1 MSEPRIDFIQSARRL
16 SGREEFHKH
25 LFESML
31 GGQWRQRDIG
41 LPPGDEAVLLE
52 LLARWI
58 REAPVE
64 DELGVLRLLVVRG
77 VVRNLVQATATGY
90 RDFLIGVLAAS
101 EDDLQHPQRM
111 PGWKQLKLAALG
123 DGSLL
128 SAAALAEWSRH
139 DPLHARVAAIAC
151 LDACPLDAG
160 VAQRTGDIGRWLM
173 SVPAVNMPLRYL
185 EPLQASAFFVSYLG
199 DPDRHEF
206 KKAIV
211 RQAGSMLHGLPLPAP
226 RQAAAAMQGKPRL
239 TIVGELLFP
248 QHAMFRCY
256 ADQLAGLKE
265 HFEVTLLADQPTRCA
280 EHGQISHAQVY
291 FPAHERDVVRLAHMV
306 AATAPDVILY
316 PSVGMSYWTFV
327 LSMLRLAPLQLMSVG
342 HPAPSC
348 SEQIDATLV
357 YHELAGAPLPEYGP
371 LATYDAQALPAAPPG
386 GWHAAA
392 APADASPA
400 IAINAARI
408 KLTPQ
413 FLELLARALE
423 SAPPGVQ
430 VHFFPNA
437 SGVELLALRR
447 ELAQQFPGAQV
458 HAAASYADYMARL
471 SQASV
476 ILQSFPF
483 GGTNTAMDALALG
496 IPLICLDGCDLA
508 SRVDPL
514 LLSRAGLGELRAA
527 STAQYL
533 ELLQR
538 FLASGDERS
547 RIAAL
552 AKAGFATLAAQD
564 AGGQLTLA
572 GAVLHAWRERT

>member
-58 REAPVE
+58 REAPVK

-90 RDFLIGVLAAS
+90 RDFLTGVLAAS
-101 EDDLQHPQRM
+101 EDDLQYPQRM

-128 SAAALAEWSRH
+128 SAAALAEWSSH
-139 DPLHARVAAIAC
+139 DPVHARLAAIAC

-173 SVPAVNMPLRYL
+173 SVPAVKMPLRYL

-211 RQAGSMLHGLPLPAP
+211 RQAGAMLHGLPLPAQ
-226 RQAAAAMQGKPRL
+226 RQPAAVADGKPRL

-256 ADQLAGLKE
+256 AGQLAGLKE
-265 HFEVTLLADQPTRCA
+265 HFQVTLVTDQPTRCA

-392 APADASPA
+392 APADASPD

-408 KLTPQ
+408 
-413 FLELLARALE
+413 
-423 SAPPGVQ
+423 
-430 VHFFPNA
+430 
-437 SGVELLALRR
+437 
-447 ELAQQFPGAQV
+447 
-458 HAAASYADYMARL
+458 
-471 SQASV
+471 
-476 ILQSFPF
+476 
-483 GGTNTAMDALALG
+483 
-496 IPLICLDGCDLA
+496 
-508 SRVDPL
+508 
-514 LLSRAGLGELRAA
+514 
-527 STAQYL
+527 
-533 ELLQR
+533 
-538 FLASGDERS
+538 
-547 RIAAL
+547 
-552 AKAGFATLAAQD
+552 
-564 AGGQLTLA
+564 
-572 GAVLHAWRERT
+572 

>member
-1 MSEPRIDFIQSARRL
+1 V
-16 SGREEFHKH
+16 K
-25 LFESML
+25 
-31 GGQWRQRDIG
+31 
-41 LPPGDEAVLLE
+41 
-52 LLARWI
+52 
-58 REAPVE
+58 
-64 DELGVLRLLVVRG
+64 
-77 VVRNLVQATATGY
+77 
-90 RDFLIGVLAAS
+90 
-101 EDDLQHPQRM
+101 
-111 PGWKQLKLAALG
+111 
-123 DGSLL
+123 
-128 SAAALAEWSRH
+128 
-139 DPLHARVAAIAC
+139 
-151 LDACPLDAG
+151 
-160 VAQRTGDIGRWLM
+160 
-173 SVPAVNMPLRYL
+173 MPLRYL
-185 EPLQASAFFVSYLG
+185 EPLQSSAFFVSYLG
-199 DPDRHEF
+199 DPDRHAF

-211 RQAGSMLHGLPLPAP
+211 RQAGAMLHGVPLPAQ
-226 RQAAAAMQGKPRL
+226 RQPAAAADGKPRL

-256 ADQLAGLKE
+256 ADQLAGLQE
-265 HFEVTLLADQPTRCA
+265 HFHVTLVTDQPTRCA
-280 EHGQISHAQVY
+280 EHGQISHGQVY
-291 FPAHERDVVRLAHMV
+291 FPAHERDVARLAHLV
-306 AATAPDVILY
+306 ASTAPDVILY

-357 YHELAGAPLPEYGP
+357 YHDLAGAPLPEYGP

-386 GWHAAA
+386 GWQAAA
-392 APADASPA
+392 EPADASPA

-413 FLELLARALE
+413 FLALLARALE

-458 HAAASYADYMARL
+458 HAAASYTDYMARL
-471 SQASV
+471 SRASA

-496 IPLICLDGCDLA
+496 IPLICLEGGDLA

-533 ELLQR
+533 QLLQC
-538 FLASGDERS
+538 FLASGTERS

-552 AKAGFATLAAQD
+552 AGAGFATLAAQD
-564 AGGQLTLA
+564 AGGRRTLA
-572 GAVLHAWRERT
+572 GAVLQAWQERA